1 MRVFTLLFLA
11 LLLSAPVVAQ
21 ETRSG
26 RKPILIREDQTEEKD
41 EEEIFTHNPEEAK
54 KNVEVGDFYLK
65 KDNYKAAESR
75 YRRAIKFNTEWPEAY
90 EKLISVFERQED
102 FESAIEVCYEFLDSN
117 PSSKKAKEFEKLVAD
132 FKEKQAQASR

>member
-1 MRVFTLLFLA
+1 MRALTLLFLA
-11 LLLSAPVVAQ
+11 LLLSAPVVGQ
-21 ETRSG
+21 ERRSG
-26 RKPILIREDQTEEKD
+26 QKPILIREDQTEEKN

-102 FESAIEVCYEFLDSN
+102 FDSAIEVCYEFLDSN
-117 PSSKKAKEFEKLVAD
+117 PSSKKVKEFEKLVVE